1 MAGKSTERA
10 AIYPFEKQ
18 LYSGLR
24 AISGPAPRGFAKWH
38 PMFLFHLTL
47 VAGAIFAMATLLPNR
62 FFDPQFRD
70 VSVVLGTL
78 GIWRFAWWFNH
89 WMRSEYYAKRVWP
102 KMRAKAD
109 AFWDKGWR
117 PGHLH
122 IQMTTFYEE
131 PAITR
136 LVIGSILEQV
146 RAEGIPTTLWI
157 GTGAA
162 YDETVIREFVEV
174 HGADLDTDLVFLRQ
188 NQPGKRMAIGMI
200 VRGIARYLTH
210 PDDLVI
216 FMDGDAAFGPGVLRK
231 TLSMFAA
238 DRDLQALT
246 TNEDVLV
253 FGPKWMQSWL
263 TLRFAQRR
271 LAMQSHAL
279 AGKVLTLTG
288 RMSVFRARHIMEEGF
303 VRTIEAD
310 HLNHWLWGRFR
321 FLSGDD
327 KSSWYYLLTKG
338 AKMTYVPDA
347 MVYTVEVVE
356 GSGMA
361 RMVQNFR
368 RWSGNMLRNG
378 ARAIALGPRKVG
390 PFIWWCLIDQ
400 RLAMWTMMVS
410 PVLAIMTL
418 FTDAY
423 YIANVV
429 LWIAASR
436 VVLCMV
442 LFRYARLPDLSWP
455 IILYVNQII
464 NASVKIYMLFHLSK
478 QRWANRGNQESGD
491 GVGGIE
497 MAKSG
502 IAKFQLGTA
511 LMTFLTAVG
520 ILTGL
525 LPSPF

>member
-1 MAGKSTERA
+1 MAIKGTDRA

-18 LYSGLR
+18 LHARLR
-24 AISGPAPRGFAKWH
+24 GISGPPPRGLRKWSPRFFA
-38 PMFLFHLTL
+38 TL
-47 VAGAIFAMATLLPNR
+47 ALIFATLFIAATLLPNR
-62 FFDPQFRD
+62 FFDPQFRT

-78 GIWRFAWWFNH
+78 GIWRFGWWFNH
-89 WMRSEYYAKRVWP
+89 WIRAEFFAATRWP
-102 KMRAKAD
+102 KMRAEAE
-109 AFWDKGWR
+109 ALWTNGWR

-122 IQMTTFYEE
+122 IQMTTYFEE

-136 LVIGSILEQV
+136 LVIGSILEQI
-146 RAEGIPTTLWI
+146 RAEGIPTTIWI
-157 GTGAA
+157 GTGAP
-162 YDETVIREFVEV
+162 YDETIIRDFVEV
-174 HGADLDTDLVFLRQ
+174 HGQGLDVEIVFLRQ
-188 NQPGKRMAIGMI
+188 NQPGKRMAIGLVM
-200 VRGIARYLTH
+200 RGISRYLAH

-231 TLSMFAA
+231 TLSMFGA
-238 DRDLQALT
+238 DRELQALT
-246 TNEDVLV
+246 TNEDVVV
-253 FGPKWMQSWL
+253 FGPKWMQHWL
-263 TLRFAQRR
+263 SLRFAQRR

-279 AGKVLTLTG
+279 SGKVLTLTG

-310 HLNHWLWGRFR
+310 HLDHWLWGRFR

-327 KSSWYYLLTKG
+327 KSSWYYLLTKS

-356 GSGMA
+356 GSGMS

-410 PVLAIMTL
+410 PILAVMTL
-418 FTDAY
+418 FTDPY
-423 YIANVV
+423 YIANVL
-429 LWIAASR
+429 LWIAFSR
-436 VVLCMV
+436 VVLCLV
-442 LFRYARLPDLSWP
+442 LYRYARLPDLSWP
-455 IILYVNQII
+455 VILYVNQII
-464 NASVKIYMLFHLSK
+464 NASVKIYLLFHLSK
-478 QRWANRGNQESGD
+478 QRWANRGNQSAAE
-491 GVGGIE
+491 GVGGVAL
-497 MAKSG
+497 AKSG
-502 IAKFQLGTA
+502 IAKFQLTTA
-511 LMTFLTAVG
+511 VMTFLTGVA
-520 ILTGL
+520 ILAGL